1 MRTTINTTIKSKI
14 DINRKTISSKMRSN
28 IWPSVMASDQKELD
42 VLLQKLKGTSTTL
55 HLDVSDGK
63 YVPTKYN
70 HFNIR
75 LDPTFHYTAHLMIKN
90 PQRWITQH
98 GQKVSLCISQWETIS
113 HPQKF
118 IAWLKKRGDN
128 VAFAIKP
135 ETPVSSVAKY
145 LSKIDYILVLTVHPG
160 YYGAPFLKSELQKV
174 REIKKQNP
182 YLPVIVDGGI
192 NPETIALAKRAGADY
207 FVSGS
212 YVTKSDHPRK
222 SIQELRKSL
231 R

>member
-1 MRTTINTTIKSKI
+1 
-14 DINRKTISSKMRSN
+14 MRSN

>member
-1 MRTTINTTIKSKI
+1 MNTAINSKINTT
-14 DINRKTISSKMRSN
+14 RKTIISNKIQSK

-42 VLLQKLKGTSTTL
+42 ALLRKLKGTSTTL

-63 YVPTKYN
+63 FVPTVYN
-70 HFNIR
+70 HFNVR
-75 LDPTFHYTAHLMIKN
+75 LDPTFHYTAHLMINN
-90 PQRWITQH
+90 PQRWITKH
-98 GQKVSLCISQWETIS
+98 GKKVSLCISQWETIP
-113 HPQKF
+113 HPKKF
-118 IAWLKKRGDN
+118 IAWLKKRGDK

-145 LSKIDYILVLTVHPG
+145 LSEIDYILVLTVHPG

-174 REIKKQNP
+174 REIKKLKP
-182 YLPVIVDGGI
+182 DVLVIVDGGI
-192 NPETIALAKRAGADY
+192 NPETITLAKRAGADY

-222 SIQELRKSL
+222 SIKELRKIL
-231 R
+231 QG